1 MKKIFFVLF
10 IYFMPIINCHIS
22 IVAKLIID
30 PKYKLKGTFTINSAI
45 IKNSYLS
52 IEKEKILFSKKKQKF
67 DIIEL
72 NNNSYY
78 IISRYTKSFLGIDK
92 NKGNGLRLYKEHN
105 NKIAQYINW
114 NLISQES
121 NLTKMN
127 IVYTIKNNFNNKY
140 ICDYNNS
147 LYLESFPTNK
157 NFSFENYQFR
167 ILKLYSEE
175 ENIKEANHKIVEK
188 EPIDLF
194 MKYIDLSDKN
204 LKREGI
210 KQIFKDYD
218 AEELRYSL
226 RSILKYIPWI
236 RKIFIVMP
244 NEKVKFLKPIEEIK
258 DKFVYVNDKDFL
270 GYDSANIFAF
280 SFNLHKMEKF
290 GISKNFIYMED
301 DYFIGRPLKKTDFFY
316 YDEKERKVLPY
327 VITNFF
333 SELNVKKRL
342 EYFDMLYH
350 KKDNIKVHGNKGW
363 RFSVLSTDKFLI
375 EKYDNK
381 TNIINAEFTH
391 NAVPENIDD
400 LKEIFKE
407 IQDYK
412 YINET
417 LFSPTR
423 HIMTL
428 NQPHF
433 VNMYQL
439 NIKKRKVNI
448 IPSLYINM
456 ENSRMFMLKY
466 PLFVLN
472 TCGDNIPT
480 KKNYL
485 HLSNIMKKRFPNST
499 KYEIEEIKKQKNYTF
514 DNTIEY
520 ITNKI
525 NLIEINQTIEQEA
538 KTIIIINDTNKNLS
552 ISLDKKHNID
562 DSLKINNYDKTDL
575 SQSHTILNYENKT
588 IQNVITSMNETDQIK
603 IEEINNDK
611 NINKLYYV
619 KYYPIH
625 GYILLGILLILI
637 IFIKFKNMYEYE
649 Y

>member
-1 MKKIFFVLF
+1 MKKILFVLF
-10 IYFMPIINCHIS
+10 IFFMPLINCHIS
-22 IVAKLIID
+22 NVAKLIID

-67 DIIEL
+67 DIIEF
-72 NNNSYY
+72 NNNSHY

-92 NKGNGLRLYKEHN
+92 NKSNRLRLYKELN

-114 NLISQES
+114 NLTSYES

-175 ENIKEANHKIVEK
+175 ENIKESNYKIVEK

-301 DYFIGRPLKKTDFFY
+301 DYFIGRPLKKKDFFY

-391 NAVPENIDD
+391 NAVSENIDD

-525 NLIEINQTIEQEA
+525 NFLETNQTIEQEA

-552 ISLDKKHNID
+552 IPLDKKHNID

-575 SQSHTILNYENKT
+575 SQTHIILNYESKT
-588 IQNVITSMNETDQIK
+588 NQNDITSMNETDQIK
-603 IEEINNDK
+603 IEESNNDK
-611 NINKLYYV
+611 NINKLNYV

>member
-10 IYFMPIINCHIS
+10 IYFMPLINCHIS

-67 DIIEL
+67 DIIEF
-72 NNNSYY
+72 NNNSHY

-92 NKGNGLRLYKEHN
+92 NKSNRLRLYKELN

-114 NLISQES
+114 NLTSYES

-472 TCGDNIPT
+472 TCGDNTPT

-525 NLIEINQTIEQEA
+525 NFIKINQTIEQKE
-538 KTIIIINDTNKNLS
+538 KTIIINDTNKNLS
-552 ISLDKKHNID
+552 IPLDKKHNID

-575 SQSHTILNYENKT
+575 SQSHTILDYENKT
-588 IQNVITSMNETDQIK
+588 IQNVITSINETDQIK

-625 GYILLGILLILI
+625 GYIQLGILLILI